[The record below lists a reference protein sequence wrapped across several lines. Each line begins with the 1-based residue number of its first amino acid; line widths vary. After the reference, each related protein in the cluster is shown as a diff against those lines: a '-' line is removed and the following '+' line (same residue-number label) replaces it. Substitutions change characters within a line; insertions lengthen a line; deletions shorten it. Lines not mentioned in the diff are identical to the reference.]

1 MRLRA
6 ILVTLLGILFGFF
19 AALGVS
25 QMGVRPEKVEQ
36 KVEVAVTKVLVI
48 KKTIDRG
55 KLLQAE
61 FLELKDWP
69 EKLVP
74 DGALK
79 KMEDAVG
86 RIAMNKLIVGEPIL
100 EGKLVAPGMYRGA
113 GNLVRPGMRAYTI
126 VSANAASSVA
136 GLILPGDHVD
146 IILTVQSDLN
156 DGSGGGTS
164 TTLLQNVEILA
175 IDRNLEAPEDR
186 GTGVLTSV
194 TLLVSQRQA
203 SLLGLGQ
210 KAGVMTMALRNPEDD
225 DNALTEPVTLAQ
237 LRFREELPTVEP
249 RPAAEPVVEPVSEPT
264 PQTEIALDLPPAR
277 KKPKMTSIRTL
288 RGFQPGVVSIQL
300 DSGT

>member
-1 MRLRA
+1 MSLRA
-6 ILVTLLGILFGFF
+6 IIVTVLGIVFGFF

-25 QMGVRPEKVEQ
+25 QLGVGPEKVEQ
-36 KVEVAVTKVLVI
+36 KVEVTVTKVVVI

-55 KLLQAE
+55 KVLQAE
-61 FLELKDWP
+61 YLELKDWP
-69 EKLVP
+69 AKYVP
-74 DGALK
+74 EGALTK
-79 KMEDAVG
+79 IEDAVG
-86 RIAMNKLIVGEPIL
+86 RIAMNKIMTGEPIL

-186 GTGVLTSV
+186 GTGILTSV

-249 RPAAEPVVEPVSEPT
+249 KPVTESVVEPVSEPT
-264 PQTEIALDLPPAR
+264 AIALELPSAP